1 MTFPSSF
8 WSDLTSGEVR
18 DLPADAVA
26 ILPLGATEQHGPHL
40 PLSVDTDL
48 VQAVIDRAMSRLPDG
63 VRAFVLPPL
72 AVTRSGEHGNW
83 PGTLTLSAT
92 TLLAVLADIGE
103 SVVRSGVVRL
113 VMFNGHGGNRALME
127 VAARDLRLRHR
138 MLVVT
143 ASWFDFAETEGLFDP
158 TELAMDLHAGES
170 ETAAMLAVRP
180 QFVDMS
186 KAANFV
192 PTMRNWPDRFPS
204 IGLIGQPGK
213 PAWAIEDLNPSGA
226 CGNASAADAALGAAL
241 LDSAAEGFAA
251 FLGEFARFDHRAE
264 APA

>member
-1 MTFPSSF
+1 MTSHRSN
-8 WSDLTSGEVR
+8 WSDLSSGDVR
-18 DLPADAVA
+18 DLPAEAVA
-26 ILPLGATEQHGPHL
+26 VLPLGATEQHGPHL

-48 VQAVIDRAMSRLPDG
+48 TLAVIDRAMLRLPDG
-63 VRAFVLPPL
+63 VRAPVLPPL

-83 PGTLTLSAT
+83 PGTLTLSAA

-103 SVVRSGVVRL
+103 SVTRSGVARL
-113 VMFNGHGGNRALME
+113 VMFNGHGGNRTLME

-138 MLVVT
+138 MLVAT
-143 ASWFDFAETEGLFDP
+143 ASWFDFAVTEGLFDP

-180 QFVDMS
+180 ELVDMAR
-186 KAANFV
+186 AANFV
-192 PTMRNWPDRFPS
+192 PAMRGWSDRFPR
-204 IGLIGQPGK
+204 IGLTGQPGK

-226 CGNASAADAALGAAL
+226 CGNAAAADAARGAAL

-251 FLGEFARFDHRAE
+251 FLEEFARFDHRAE